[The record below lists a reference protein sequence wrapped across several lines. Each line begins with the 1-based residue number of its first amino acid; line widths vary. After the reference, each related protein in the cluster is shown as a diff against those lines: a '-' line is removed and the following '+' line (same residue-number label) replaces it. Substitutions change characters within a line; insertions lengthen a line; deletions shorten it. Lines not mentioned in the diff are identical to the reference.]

1 MGSDSSKPKKPKKIL
16 PPDPKFSELTAE
28 PLKKKAKVGK
38 NGLTRE

>member
-1 MGSDSSKPKKPKKIL
+1 MGSDSSKPKKPKKIP
-16 PPDPKFSELTAE
+16 PPDSKFSELTTE